1 MENIAPERARRL
13 AAVRD
18 GLRALRLELARLN
31 HRVSDRI
38 ELRDLDLDCFDLVA
52 RSGGLTPT
60 ELAALSGV
68 HPATL
73 TGILDRLERGGWI
86 VRERAAGDRRSVTV
100 RPAPR
105 SAARVLPHFAGMNR
119 AMDDACADFSDE
131 QLDLIAEFLR
141 RAATAGGE
149 SADAL

>member
-1 MENIAPERARRL
+1 MRNVSPERARRL
-13 AAVRD
+13 TAVRD

-31 HRVSDRI
+31 HRISDRI
-38 ELRDLDLDCFDLVA
+38 ELRDLDLDCFDLIA

-60 ELAALSGV
+60 ELASLSGV

-86 VRERAAGDRRSVTV
+86 QRERGAGDRRSVTV

-105 SAARVLPHFAGMNR
+105 SSARVLSHFAGMNR

-141 RAATAGGE
+141 RAAAAGGA